1 MKKTISINIS
11 GILFHIEEDGY
22 ATLKKYL
29 EAINRHFSHYKD
41 NQEIISDIENRIA
54 EIFLSNLKNN
64 KQVITAENVANLME
78 KMGTIADFKAIEED
92 MPEADLS
99 KGKEENDFYKYI
111 TPPNLEGKGYK
122 KLTRLENRKILGGV
136 CAGLAHYL
144 AVDPLWT
151 RLVAI
156 LLLFS
161 GGIRFGSFGFNTF
174 PWNFNFSIGGFALIA
189 YIVLWVILP
198 VSYEEP
204 EDKNIK
210 KLYRNPDDRTLGGVA
225 SGLAAYFKVE
235 VIWMRLIF
243 IGLIFAGGAGLV
255 IYLILWI
262 ITPAAKSITERIQMK
277 GGAITLDNIETT
289 IKENLNPIPQR
300 EESQGRKILLAPFRI
315 LGKVINALAEALGPL
330 GKFLLSIIRL
340 IFGLIIFLIG
350 TAVTLAPLGWLG
362 VYFEAI
368 PQNYSSTGFGNDFP
382 LTWITEIMPF
392 WLAIAVAVAI
402 LIPGIIILLLG
413 ISVLV
418 KKSIIDGRF
427 GLVALGI
434 WLFSLGIC
442 AFQVPKVVL
451 QFKTEATKTV
461 ENVLDI
467 SDKTMILKS
476 VETRDRAGFFE
487 AVSLKLEGTDNE
499 KPILLQKLKSKGKN
513 YQDALKNTE
522 NIQYKYTLTDS
533 VLTFE
538 REIDLNQMDKFRGQE
553 VDLILEIPYDK
564 PFVLDKSILSII
576 KGTIHSNGYKIRDV
590 NSRNHWVFNEMGLLC
605 LTCSNDTK
613 VSGIDSLS
621 RVKFEGAYFMNR

>member
-1 MKKTISINIS
+1 
-11 GILFHIEEDGY
+11 
-22 ATLKKYL
+22 
-29 EAINRHFSHYKD
+29 
-41 NQEIISDIENRIA
+41 
-54 EIFLSNLKNN
+54 
-64 KQVITAENVANLME
+64 
-78 KMGTIADFKAIEED
+78 
-92 MPEADLS
+92 
-99 KGKEENDFYKYI
+99 
-111 TPPNLEGKGYK
+111 
-122 KLTRLENRKILGGV
+122 
-136 CAGLAHYL
+136 
-144 AVDPLWT
+144 
-151 RLVAI
+151 
-156 LLLFS
+156 
-161 GGIRFGSFGFNTF
+161 
-174 PWNFNFSIGGFALIA
+174 LIA

-225 SGLAAYFKVE
+225 SGLAAYFNIE
-235 VIWMRLIF
+235 VIWVRLIF

-289 IKENLNPIPQR
+289 IKENLNPISQK
-300 EESQGRKILLAPFRI
+300 EESQGRKILLAPFRL
-315 LGKVINALAEALGPL
+315 LGKVISALADALGPL
-330 GKFLLSIIRL
+330 GTFLLSIIRV

-350 TAVTLAPLGWLG
+350 TALTLAPLALLG
-362 VYFEAI
+362 VYFEVI
-368 PQNYSSTGFGNDFP
+368 PQNYSDSGWSNDFP
-382 LTWITEIMPF
+382 MTWITEIMPV
-392 WLAIAVAVAI
+392 WLALAIAVAI

-434 WLFSLGIC
+434 WLLSLGIC
-442 AFQVPKVVL
+442 AFQVPRVVT
-451 QFKTEATKTV
+451 QFKTEATQTV
-461 ENVLDI
+461 ENVIDI
-467 SDKTMILKS
+467 SEKTLILKS
-476 VETRDRAGFFE
+476 VDSRDDSGFFE
-487 AVSLKLEGTDNE
+487 AVSLKLQGTDNE
-499 KPILLQKLKSKGKN
+499 KPILIQKLKSKGKS

-522 NIQYKYTLTDS
+522 TIKYKYTVMDS

-538 REIDLNQMDKFRGQE
+538 RGIDLNQMDKFRGQKI
-553 VDLILEIPYDK
+553 DLVLEIPYEK

-613 VSGIDSLS
+613 VSKTDSLS
-621 RVKFEGAYFMNR
+621 RAKFEGAYFMNR